1 MFGGAI
7 KPSQS
12 TLAKVTNMEG
22 FVPKNGD
29 TNLGFTGGLS
39 NSEQHPMSSPQYVDI
54 DIP

>member
-1 MFGGAI
+1 MFGGEL

-12 TLAKVTNMEG
+12 TFAKVTNMEG

-29 TNLGFTGGLS
+29 TDLGFTPGIS
-39 NSEQHPMSSPQYVDI
+39 NDQQHPMSSPQYTDI